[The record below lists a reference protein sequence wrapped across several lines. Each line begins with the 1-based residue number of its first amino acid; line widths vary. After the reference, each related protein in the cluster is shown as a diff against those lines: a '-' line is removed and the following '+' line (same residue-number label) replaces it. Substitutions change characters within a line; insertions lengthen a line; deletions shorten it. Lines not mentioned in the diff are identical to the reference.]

1 MLKSLHTTAWVLGAS
16 QSNKNE
22 ELSRVIS
29 ADRRVLQT
37 MHGLYIKGSYIFK
50 LSAALIST
58 YEGLC
63 RDVAALDH
71 NLLVEHTWEEDA
83 RRVEHLLEGERRIA
97 EERIS
102 EQADKR
108 IRAWWTKSNE
118 GGAGPE

>member
-63 RDVAALDH
+63 KDVAALDH

-83 RRVEHLLEGERRIA
+83 RRVEHLLEGEENRRGTDFRTGRQ
-97 EERIS
+97 E
-102 EQADKR
+102 DKGMVD
-108 IRAWWTKSNE
+108 KKQ
-118 GGAGPE
+118 